1 MIIEFFDHPTKNTD
15 LVREYHPEIN
25 TIFSFKNKIDDFYLR
40 NLKESSISVELYI
53 VKAGEGEQKGPS
65 RHTPILGKA
74 KLPLEHLLKDDQ
86 SFQVQEFRSE
96 EGVSY
101 GKLFFRMRMR
111 KTLKHAIEMQTKLQD
126 VLAKDYD
133 KSKKLAYK
141 HGLEEEK
148 EPFKRSSKK
157 VMTIEIN

>member
-1 MIIEFFDHPTKNTD
+1 
-15 LVREYHPEIN
+15 
-25 TIFSFKNKIDDFYLR
+25 
-40 NLKESSISVELYI
+40 
-53 VKAGEGEQKGPS
+53 
-65 RHTPILGKA
+65 
-74 KLPLEHLLKDDQ
+74 
-86 SFQVQEFRSE
+86 VQEFRSE
-96 EGVSY
+96 EGVSF

-148 EPFKRSSKK
+148 GPLKRASKK
-157 VMTIEIN
+157 VMTIEINQARDLKRNAPDFNPKLMQPFFHYEFYSFEYSSAVADGNCPNFLF